1 MVLWLEQIN
10 TWRWAGCDVPGG
22 VLGGLVLRD
31 KHVKSGDIVA
41 SRVWAEMHPEV
52 LETVVCYM
60 E

>member
-1 MVLWLEQIN
+1 M
-10 TWRWAGCDVPGG
+10 
-22 VLGGLVLRD
+22 GGLVLRD